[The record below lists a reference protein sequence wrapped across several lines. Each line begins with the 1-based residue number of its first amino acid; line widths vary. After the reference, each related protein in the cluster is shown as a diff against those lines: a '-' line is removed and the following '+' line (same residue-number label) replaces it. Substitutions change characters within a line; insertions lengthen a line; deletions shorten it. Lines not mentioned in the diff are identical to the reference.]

1 MATSNR
7 NLDKSPSALLRNN
20 VQQLKE
26 KTQKLEKNAKDAV
39 RRMPVVLTEQQLKR
53 LKEHKYASE
62 GITLFDPF
70 MQVFWKWLVQYCPLW
85 VAPNLVTIVGLALN
99 IGTSVLLMIETN
111 GAKEECS
118 RWIYFFTAL
127 GLFIY
132 QSLDAIDGKQARRTN
147 SQSPLGELFDHGCDS
162 VSAVFV
168 TIASCCAVQL
178 GIYPWLMFWSCMF
191 SYFAFYCA
199 HWQTY
204 VSGKLKFGKLDC
216 TEAQFSFMA
225 LHLISTFSPGFW
237 SKSIPYLQIELRIFV
252 ALLMIGSTIWSSFN
266 NIRAVSQ
273 GGCGRNFSSVAG
285 TSIIFPAWPI
295 GFVIFLSVVASNYS
309 ISSVLEEHT
318 SLHLLCYG
326 IVFSKITNRLI
337 VAHMSKSPLNG
348 WDTAYIGPLAVCINQ
363 YFNLLIDEHVF
374 LWFFLLYNLYDLLRY
389 NIKVCQELCDFLDIH
404 CFRIKPPSAP
414 SIDQHH

>member
-7 NLDKSPSALLRNN
+7 DVDKSPSALIRNN

-26 KTQKLEKNAKDAV
+26 KTQKLQTNAKEVV

-70 MQVFWKWLVQYCPLW
+70 MQEFWKWLVQFCPLW
-85 VAPNLVTIVGLALN
+85 VAPNLLTIVGLALN

-118 RWIYFFTAL
+118 RWIYFLTAF
-127 GLFIY
+127 GLFFY

-168 TIASCCAVQL
+168 TIACCCAVQL
-178 GIYPWLMFWSCMF
+178 GVYPWLMFWACMF

-216 TEAQFSFMA
+216 TEAQFSFIAVYM
-225 LHLISTFSPGFW
+225 ISTISPSFW
-237 SKSIPYLQIELRIFV
+237 AISIPYLQVELRIFV
-252 ALLMIGSTIWSSFN
+252 ALLTIGSTSWSSFN

-285 TSIIFPAWPI
+285 TSIIFPGWPI
-295 GFVIFLSVVASNYS
+295 GFLFFLAVVASNYS
-309 ISSVLEEHT
+309 TSSVLEEHT

-337 VAHMSKSPLNG
+337 VAHMSKSPLSA
-348 WDTAYIGPLAVCINQ
+348 WDSSFVGPLAVCINQ

-414 SIDQHH
+414 IADQPH

>member
-1 MATSNR
+1 M
-7 NLDKSPSALLRNN
+7 
-20 VQQLKE
+20 
-26 KTQKLEKNAKDAV
+26 QK
-39 RRMPVVLTEQQLKR
+39 
-53 LKEHKYASE
+53 
-62 GITLFDPF
+62 
-70 MQVFWKWLVQYCPLW
+70 FWKWLVEFCPLW

-111 GAKEECS
+111 GAKEQCS

-168 TIASCCAVQL
+168 TIACCCAVQL
-178 GIYPWLMFWSCMF
+178 GVYPWLMFWSCIF

-216 TEAQFSFMA
+216 TEAQFSFIAVYM
-225 LHLISTFSPGFW
+225 ISTISPAFW

-252 ALLMIGSTIWSSFN
+252 ALLIIGSTIWSSFN

-285 TSIIFPAWPI
+285 TSIIFPGWPI
-295 GFVIFLSVVASNYS
+295 GFLIFLAVVASNYS

-337 VAHMSKSPLNG
+337 VAHMSRSPLNG
-348 WDTAYIGPLAVCINQ
+348 WDTSYVGPLAVCINQ
-363 YFNLLIDEHVF
+363 YFNLLIDEHVL

-404 CFRIKPPSAP
+404 CFRIKPSTIPTT
-414 SIDQHH
+414 DQHH

>member
-1 MATSNR
+1 MATSNP

-20 VQQLKE
+20 VRQLKE
-26 KTQKLEKNAKDAV
+26 KTEKLKTDAKEAV
-39 RRMPVVLTEQQLKR
+39 RRMPIVLTEQQLKR

-70 MQVFWKWLVQYCPLW
+70 MQEFWKWLVEFCPLW
-85 VAPNLVTIVGLALN
+85 AAPNLITIVGLALN

-111 GAKEECS
+111 GAKEQCS
-118 RWIYFFTAL
+118 RWIYFLTAL
-127 GLFIY
+127 GLFLY

-168 TIASCCAVQL
+168 TIACCCACQL
-178 GIYPWLMFWSCMF
+178 GVYPWLMFLACMCSF
-191 SYFAFYCA
+191 FAFYAA

-216 TEAQFSFMA
+216 TEAQFSFIGIYM
-225 LHLISTFSPGFW
+225 ISTVSAAFW
-237 SKSIPYLQIELRIFV
+237 SKSIPYLQIEFRILV
-252 ALLMIGSTIWSSFN
+252 ALLMIGSTAWSSFN
-266 NIRAVSQ
+266 NLRLVSQ

-295 GFVIFLSVVASNYS
+295 GILCFLATVASNYS
-309 ISSVLEEHT
+309 TSHVLEEHT

-326 IVFSKITNRLI
+326 LVFSKITNRLI
-337 VAHMSKSPLNG
+337 VAHMSRSPLNA
-348 WDTAYIGPLAVCINQ
+348 WDSSYVGPLAVCINQ
-363 YFNLLIDEHVF
+363 YFNLLISEHVF
-374 LWFFLLYNLYDLLRY
+374 LWFFLLYSLYDLLRY

-404 CFRIKPPSAP
+404 CFRIKPPTTP
-414 SIDQHH
+414 TTDQHH